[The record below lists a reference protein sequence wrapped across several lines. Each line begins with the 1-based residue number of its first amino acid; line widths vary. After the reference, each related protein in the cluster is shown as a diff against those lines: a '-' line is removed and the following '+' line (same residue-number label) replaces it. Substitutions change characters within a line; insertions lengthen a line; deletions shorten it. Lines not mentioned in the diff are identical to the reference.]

1 MFIEYTLSV
10 VTPVVKL
17 LKRDQVS
24 ISGYRISLLIVWPHK
39 ASYTVVNQRG
49 GNGDMSILEALTASS

>member
-39 ASYTVVNQRG
+39 ASVVNQRG